1 MASKTLSA
9 ADFETPIESRFFE
22 DYLPGA
28 VYEYGSYEVTEAEVL
43 EFASR
48 FDPQRMHT
56 DKLYAQVGPFNG
68 LIASGWHTTAIF
80 MRLFADHFLSKVATL
95 PSPGIDEIRW
105 LLPVRPGDSLKLRT
119 TVVKARVSNS
129 KPDRGLVTT
138 KAELFNQDGQAVMS
152 LLAVNLLFTRPPL

>member
-1 MASKTLSA
+1 MTSKTLSA
-9 ADFETPIESRFFE
+9 ADFETPIESRFFA
-22 DYLPGA
+22 DYVPGA

-43 EFASR
+43 EFAGR